1 MPGLHMQKK
10 SSCICLEPHD
20 EETHFSSMQ
29 LATDLITHRVQ
40 PEHPAATES
49 MNPGASLVEVAA
61 GCCRVCGKSPEE
73 VPFSN
78 SQQKRL
84 KKGKVATCKSC
95 ASPANGSGP
104 ARKAVTGTELS
115 EALTGS
121 TQMLQVLF
129 ALCSFVGLT
138 G

>member
-61 GCCRVCGKSPEE
+61 GCCRVCGKSPKE

-95 ASPANGSGP
+95 ASPANGSGL
-104 ARKAVTGTELS
+104 AELS
-115 EALTGS
+115 VAAIARVSPDGANPITATEPSDASITS
-121 TQMLQVLF
+121 VQV
-129 ALCSFVGLT
+129 T
-138 G
+138 